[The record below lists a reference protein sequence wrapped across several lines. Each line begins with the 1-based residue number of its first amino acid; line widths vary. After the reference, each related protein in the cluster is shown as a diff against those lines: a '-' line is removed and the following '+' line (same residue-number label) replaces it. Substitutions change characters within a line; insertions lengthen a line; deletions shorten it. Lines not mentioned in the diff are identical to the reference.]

1 MPTRRTI
8 CLGGGASLLGLG
20 IEPGLVNVAA
30 APSAFPSRTVK
41 IVVPNP
47 PGTLLDV
54 IPRLIA
60 DKLSEKWG
68 QPVIIENRPGAA
80 QNIGADAV
88 AKSDPDGYTLLATPP
103 GPLVVSQWYFPKLT
117 FDPTDFVPIT
127 VMVGVP
133 TVLVANPG
141 LPVSSFR
148 EFVAYAR
155 ANAGRLNYGSPG
167 PGSTPQLAQEALM
180 QAGDFKMVHVPYQ
193 GMGPALKDL
202 IAGHIQVML
211 DIVGNSLPLIQDG
224 RLKALAATGNV
235 RIPQLPDVPTV
246 AETLPGYV
254 HSEWFAL
261 VAPPK
266 TPPELAGKISAA
278 VAEILKRPDVVQRLE
293 AMAATPVGS
302 EPDDAAHFIKGE
314 RDRWRRIVAALP
326 PRPN

>member
-20 IEPGLVNVAA
+20 IESRLVNVAA
-30 APSAFPSRTVK
+30 APSDFPSRTVK

-117 FDPTDFVPIT
+117 FDPTDFIPIT

-133 TVLVANPG
+133 TVLVANPD

-148 EFVAYAR
+148 EFVAYAQ
-155 ANAGRLNYGSPG
+155 ANPGRLNYGSPG

-180 QAGDFKMVHVPYQ
+180 QAGAFKMVHVPYQ

-211 DIVGNSLPLIQDG
+211 DIAGNSLPLIQDG

-246 AETLPGYV
+246 GETLPGYV

-261 VAPPK
+261 AAPPK
-266 TPPELAGKISAA
+266 TPPALAVKISAA
-278 VAEILKRPDVVQRLE
+278 VAEVLKRPDVVQRLE

-302 EPDDAAHFIKGE
+302 EPDDAALFIKGE

>member
-1 MPTRRTI
+1 MPTRRMI
-8 CLGGGASLLGLG
+8 CVTGGASLLGLG
-20 IEPGLVNVAA
+20 LASGSSSRATA
-30 APSAFPSRTVK
+30 QAYFPKRAVR

-47 PGTLLDV
+47 PGTMLDV

-88 AKSDPDGYTLLATPP
+88 AKADPDGYTLLASPP
-103 GPLVVSQWYFPKLT
+103 GPLVVSQWYFPKLS
-117 FDPTDFVPIT
+117 FDPAAFVPIT
-127 VMVGVP
+127 VMVAVP
-133 TVLVANPG
+133 TLLVANPDV
-141 LPVSSFR
+141 PFSSFP

-155 ANAGRLNYGSPG
+155 ANPSKLNYGSPG

-202 IAGHIQVML
+202 VAGHIQVLL
-211 DIVGNSLPLIQDG
+211 DIAGNSLPLVQDG
-224 RLKALAATGNV
+224 KLKALAATSDT
-235 RIPQLPDVPTV
+235 RIRQLPDVPTIQ
-246 AETLPGYV
+246 ETLPSYR

-266 TPPELAGKISAA
+266 TSPALAKKISVD
-278 VAEILKRPDVVQRLE
+278 VAEVLKRPDVTQRLE
-293 AMAATPVGS
+293 TMVATPVGNG
-302 EPDDAAHFIKGE
+302 PDDTALLIRRE
-314 RDRWRRIVAALP
+314 SDRWRRIVAALP
-326 PRPN
+326 ARPN

>member
-8 CLGGGASLLGLG
+8 CLGGGAALLGLG
-20 IEPGLVNVAA
+20 IGPRRFNAAVAQ
-30 APSAFPSRTVK
+30 PAFPSRPVK

-54 IPRLIA
+54 IPRLVA
-60 DKLSEKWG
+60 DKLSETWG

-103 GPLVVSQWYFPKLT
+103 GPLVVSQWYFPKLP
-117 FDPTDFVPIT
+117 FDPTAFIPVT

-133 TVLVANPG
+133 TVLVANPN

-148 EFVAYAR
+148 EFMAHAK
-155 ANAGRLNYGSPG
+155 ANPGKLNYGSPG

-180 QAGDFKMVHVPYQ
+180 QAGDFKMIHVPYQ

-211 DIVGNSLPLIQDG
+211 DIAGNSLPLIQDG
-224 RLKALAATGNV
+224 KLKALAATGNA
-235 RIPQLPDVPTV
+235 RIPQLPTVPTV

-261 VAPPK
+261 AAPPR
-266 TPPELAGKISAA
+266 TPPALAVKISAA
-278 VAEILKRPDVVQRLE
+278 VAEVLKRPDVVQRLE
-293 AMAATPVGS
+293 TMAATPVGS
-302 EPDDAAHFIKGE
+302 APEDAALFIEGE

-326 PRPN
+326 ARPN